1 MDTEANESWFEAS
14 FFESSYNPQHDL
26 VELVRSHKLCI
37 WLSAHRACH
46 FKTNLTNHCTTSTTN
61 CIITARTLSLLSH
74 TKYSFVQHCHISLL
88 NSSTSGFLVRCLFL
102 QTDCNPT
109 IFDCSIFIRVMP
121 RQTRRGC
128 KTVTERT
135 AFFYDK
141 KTQSGPCI
149 LKCGKFFI

>member
-1 MDTEANESWFEAS
+1 MDTEANESS
-14 FFESSYNPQHDL
+14 NLSSFESNYNPRHDL
-26 VELVRSHKLCI
+26 VELMRSHKLCI

-74 TKYSFVQHCHISLL
+74 TVFICTALSHITAKQFHLRLSSQVSFPADRLQLLHLWLQHFHPSDATP
-88 NSSTSGFLVRCLFL
+88 NSQRL
-102 QTDCNPT
+102 QNSHWAN
-109 IFDCSIFIRVMP
+109 SI
-121 RQTRRGC
+121 
-128 KTVTERT
+128 
-135 AFFYDK
+135 FYDK